1 MKYRKMPKS
10 PERLSSL
17 GFGCMRFPT
26 DKDGNIDE
34 AKSFAMLHEAY
45 QAGVNYY
52 DTAWGYHN
60 SQSEPFLGRFL
71 KQINRD
77 KVYVATKLPC
87 WLIKTREDMDDYL
100 AKQLERLQTDHI
112 DYYLLHALN
121 KGSWKNVHNLGVLD
135 FLLQAKAKGKIRRIG
150 FSFHDDYA
158 TFSMIIRAFDWDFTQ
173 FMLNYL
179 DTNYQAGLRGL
190 RLAASRNI
198 GIISMEPLRGGKLVS
213 AMPDEVEEVWQ
224 KAGNKQ
230 SPLERALNWV
240 WNLPECTVLLSGMSS
255 VEQVTQ
261 NIKLANK
268 SKAQI
273 LSEKELRVYGRA
285 RKAYLG
291 RVPYLCSGCRYC
303 MPCPHGVSIPSVLGM
318 YAEARMFG
326 DEPFNK
332 GEYHGFIKA
341 EARAEQCVSC
351 GTCLPKCPQK
361 IDIPYWMQQIKDFY
375 AD

>member
-121 KGSWKNVHNLGVLD
+121 KGSWKMYTIWVCWISCYRRKRRERSVTSA
-135 FLLQAKAKGKIRRIG
+135 FL
-150 FSFHDDYA
+150 FM
-158 TFSMIIRAFDWDFTQ
+158 MI
-173 FMLNYL
+173 M
-179 DTNYQAGLRGL
+179 
-190 RLAASRNI
+190 
-198 GIISMEPLRGGKLVS
+198 PL
-213 AMPDEVEEVWQ
+213 
-224 KAGNKQ
+224 
-230 SPLERALNWV
+230 SPR
-240 WNLPECTVLLSGMSS
+240 S
-255 VEQVTQ
+255 
-261 NIKLANK
+261 
-268 SKAQI
+268 
-273 LSEKELRVYGRA
+273 
-285 RKAYLG
+285 
-291 RVPYLCSGCRYC
+291 
-303 MPCPHGVSIPSVLGM
+303 
-318 YAEARMFG
+318 
-326 DEPFNK
+326 
-332 GEYHGFIKA
+332 
-341 EARAEQCVSC
+341 
-351 GTCLPKCPQK
+351 
-361 IDIPYWMQQIKDFY
+361 
-375 AD
+375 

>member
-158 TFSMIIRAFDWDFTQ
+158 TFSKIIRAFDWDFTQ

-285 RKAYLG
+285 RKAY
-291 RVPYLCSGCRYC
+291 
-303 MPCPHGVSIPSVLGM
+303 
-318 YAEARMFG
+318 
-326 DEPFNK
+326 
-332 GEYHGFIKA
+332 
-341 EARAEQCVSC
+341 
-351 GTCLPKCPQK
+351 
-361 IDIPYWMQQIKDFY
+361 
-375 AD
+375 